1 MSPGA
6 PPHVR
11 RTLDGYDRNMTR
23 IWLTVAQLAFCCA
36 IISGCSHATQSADS
50 DASAAPDAPSATSVA
65 ELSSPVADTSSPA
78 DEATGAATSA
88 TMSPD
93 AIASATESPT
103 AVAVASSVPAVTT
116 ASPAPTQTPTSTP
129 TPEPTQNPN
138 LLTYARGAFVRSW
151 TVGDAA
157 SGFAS
162 MAAQNP
168 TRVDRKSAALP
179 QLVYELPAVAHID
192 AFGIDAVEQSDP
204 TTKIRFEISTTDP
217 KTFTDAGTIALAGTS
232 ASAKPSTIL
241 TGPFT
246 ARWVRV
252 TIDMKPGA
260 TTYVNSI
267 SATGTVTVPHAP
279 FAGRWAM
286 ASSPAATGDRIFEGT
301 NGTTIVPGEP
311 SGNGEAATFEDR
323 GGVLGG
329 SCNRDYGPWRGPIV
343 DGRAMLGGADA
354 LQVVA
359 NGALLVGEVG
369 GYPIVAQR
377 VKNAQTCDVAPRGN
391 GPEVAV
397 IKRNPTTRT
406 SESDPAVVS
415 GHRFTTVFLFG
426 LRAEDLTHAHAAMLA
441 YDCKADDD
449 LSPSTYGFMPYAF
462 TSQNSGASGA
472 RGSVLKVADSSALG
486 SVDPHDH
493 AHYFDARAY
502 LANQNQQIG
511 DSDIM
516 KTDDAHWCGLLFA
529 KNLKGASGWVHAYAR
544 YGRGV
549 ITFTGFDTD
558 DLDRRIA
565 PAMKLAKLDYD
576 YSPSVPLPCSAKVA
590 LDPLGPPKPG
600 LAPAPP
606 PPKKSIATQLENG
619 GRARIYGIH
628 FDVASARIQTR
639 SEGTIAEIASV
650 LKAHG
655 SWRMRVEGHT
665 DSDGDAASNLT
676 LSIARAKSVVAD
688 LGKHGIV
695 TSRLVAAGY
704 GSTRPVASNA
714 TAGGKALN
722 RRVELVR
729 L

>member
-1 MSPGA
+1 
-6 PPHVR
+6 
-11 RTLDGYDRNMTR
+11 
-23 IWLTVAQLAFCCA
+23 
-36 IISGCSHATQSADS
+36 
-50 DASAAPDAPSATSVA
+50 
-65 ELSSPVADTSSPA
+65 
-78 DEATGAATSA
+78 
-88 TMSPD
+88 
-93 AIASATESPT
+93 
-103 AVAVASSVPAVTT
+103 
-116 ASPAPTQTPTSTP
+116 
-129 TPEPTQNPN
+129 
-138 LLTYARGAFVRSW
+138 
-151 TVGDAA
+151 
-157 SGFAS
+157 
-162 MAAQNP
+162 MAAANP
-168 TRVDRKSAALP
+168 TRVDRKSATLP

-192 AFGIDAVEQSDP
+192 AFGIDASDQSDP
-204 TTKIRFEISTTDP
+204 ATKIRFEISSTDP
-217 KTFTDAGTIALAGTS
+217 KTFTNAGTVALAGTS
-232 ASAKPSTIL
+232 ASAKPSTTL
-241 TGPFT
+241 TGPFN

-260 TTYVNSI
+260 SIYVNSI
-267 SATGTVTVPHAP
+267 SAIGTVTVPNVP
-279 FAGRWAM
+279 FTGRWEM
-286 ASSPAATGDRIFEGT
+286 AYSAAATEDRIFSGT
-301 NGTTIVPGEP
+301 NGATLVLGEP
-311 SGNGEAATFEDR
+311 IGNGEAATLEYR
-323 GGVLGG
+323 GGLLGG

-377 VKNAQTCDVAPRGN
+377 VKAAPTCDVAPRGN
-391 GPEVAV
+391 GPEIVM

-426 LRAEDLTHAHAAMLA
+426 LRAEDLANAHAAMLA

-449 LSPSTYGFMPYAF
+449 LSPDQQKLLLDFVASGHVLMIRDADDCTHSTYGFMPYAF
-462 TSQNSGASGA
+462 TSQNAGASGA
-472 RGSVLKVADSSALG
+472 RGAVLKVADSSALG
-486 SVDPHDH
+486 SVDPHDR
-493 AHYFDARAY
+493 AHFFDTRAY
-502 LANQNQQIG
+502 LADQNQQIG

-576 YSPSVPLPCSAKVA
+576 YSPKTPLPCSAKVA
-590 LDPLGPPKPG
+590 LDPLGPPKPA

-606 PPKKSIATQLENG
+606 PPKKSIATQLEHG

-688 LGKHGIV
+688 LGKHGIE

-714 TAGGKALN
+714 TVAGKALN

>member
-1 MSPGA
+1 M
-6 PPHVR
+6 
-11 RTLDGYDRNMTR
+11 
-23 IWLTVAQLAFCCA
+23 
-36 IISGCSHATQSADS
+36 
-50 DASAAPDAPSATSVA
+50 AAANPTSV
-65 ELSSPVADTSSPA
+65 V
-78 DEATGAATSA
+78 
-88 TMSPD
+88 
-93 AIASATESPT
+93 
-103 AVAVASSVPAVTT
+103 
-116 ASPAPTQTPTSTP
+116 
-129 TPEPTQNPN
+129 
-138 LLTYARGAFVRSW
+138 
-151 TVGDAA
+151 
-157 SGFAS
+157 
-162 MAAQNP
+162 
-168 TRVDRKSAALP
+168 RKSATLP

-192 AFGIDAVEQSDP
+192 AFEIDAFDSTDP
-204 TTKIRFEISTTDP
+204 ATKIHFEISSTDP

-232 ASAKPSTIL
+232 AGAKPSPTL

-260 TTYVNSI
+260 SLYVSSI
-267 SATGTVTVPHAP
+267 SAIGTVTVPRTP

-286 ASSPAATGDRIFEGT
+286 AYWPAAIGDRIFEGT
-301 NGTTIVPGEP
+301 TTGATLVPGKP
-311 SGNGEAATFEDR
+311 IGNGEAATFEYD

-377 VKNAQTCDVAPRGN
+377 IKAAPTCDVAPRGN
-391 GPEVAV
+391 GPEVV
-397 IKRNPTTRT
+397 MIKRNPTTRT
-406 SESDPAVVS
+406 SESDPKVVA

-426 LRAEDLTHAHAAMLA
+426 LRAEDLAHAHAAMLA

-449 LSPSTYGFMPYAF
+449 LSTDQQKLLLAFVASGHVLMIRDADDCTHSTYGFMPYAF

-472 RGSVLKVADSSALG
+472 RGTVLKVADSSALG
-486 SVDPHDH
+486 SVDPHDR
-493 AHYFDARAY
+493 AHFFDARAY
-502 LANQNQQIG
+502 LADTNQQIG

-544 YGRGV
+544 FGRGV

-558 DLDRRIA
+558 DLDHRVV

-576 YSPSVPLPCSAKVA
+576 YSPSTPLPCTAKVA
-590 LDPLGPPKPG
+590 LDPLGPPKPA

-606 PPKKSIATQLENG
+606 PPKKSIATQLEHG

-628 FDVASARIQTR
+628 FDVASARIQPR
-639 SEGTIAEIASV
+639 SEGTIAEIARV
-650 LKAHG
+650 LEAHG
-655 SWRMRVEGHT
+655 NWRMRVEGHT

-688 LGKHGIV
+688 LRKHGIA

-704 GSTRPVASNA
+704 GSTRPVATNA
-714 TAGGKALN
+714 TDAGKALN

>member
-1 MSPGA
+1 MAEVSP
-6 PPHVR
+6 
-11 RTLDGYDRNMTR
+11 
-23 IWLTVAQLAFCCA
+23 
-36 IISGCSHATQSADS
+36 
-50 DASAAPDAPSATSVA
+50 
-65 ELSSPVADTSSPA
+65 PA
-78 DEATGAATSA
+78 DETEAEASA
-88 TMSPD
+88 TPSPDAIASSSPD
-93 AIASATESPT
+93 AIASATGSP
-103 AVAVASSVPAVTT
+103 VANAAASSVLAVAT
-116 ASPAPTQTPTSTP
+116 ASPPPTPTPTSTP

-138 LLTYARGAFVRSW
+138 LLTYARGAFLRSW
-151 TVGDAA
+151 TIGDATA
-157 SGFAS
+157 GFAS
-162 MAAQNP
+162 MAALNP
-168 TRVDRKSAALP
+168 TRVTRNSAALP
-179 QLVYELPAVAHID
+179 QIVYELPAVAHID
-192 AFGIDAVEQSDP
+192 AFGIDASDRTDP
-204 TTKIRFEISTTDP
+204 ATKVHFEISSTDP
-217 KTFTDAGTIALAGTS
+217 KTFTNAGTIAFAGTS
-232 ASAKPSTIL
+232 ADASPSPTL

-260 TTYVNSI
+260 STYVNSI
-267 SATGTVTVPHAP
+267 SAIGTVTVPHVP
-279 FAGRWAM
+279 FAGRWEM
-286 ASSPAATGDRIFEGT
+286 AYSPAATEDRIFSGE
-301 NGTTIVPGEP
+301 NGVTLVPGEP
-311 SGNGEAATFEDR
+311 IGNGEAATFEDR

-377 VKNAQTCDVAPRGN
+377 IKVAATCDVGPRGS
-391 GPEVAV
+391 GPEIVV

-406 SESDPAVVS
+406 SESDPKVVA

-426 LRAEDLTHAHAAMLA
+426 LRAEDLANAHAAMLA

-449 LSPSTYGFMPYAF
+449 LSPDQQKLLLDFVASGHVLMIRDADDCTHSTYGFMPYAF

-472 RGSVLKVADSSALG
+472 RGTVLKVADSSALG
-486 SVDPHDH
+486 SVDPHDR

-502 LANQNQQIG
+502 LAATNQQIG

-544 YGRGV
+544 FGRGV

-558 DLDRRIA
+558 DLDNHIA

-576 YSPSVPLPCSAKVA
+576 YSPNTPLPCSAKVA
-590 LDPLGPPKPG
+590 LDPEGPPKPA
-600 LAPAPP
+600 LAPAP
-606 PPKKSIATQLENG
+606 PPKKSIATQLEHG

-628 FDVASARIQTR
+628 FDVASARIQPR
-639 SEGTIAEIASV
+639 SEATIAEIASV
-650 LKAHG
+650 LEAHKN
-655 SWRMRVEGHT
+655 WRMRVEGHT
-665 DSDGDAASNLT
+665 DSDGDAASNVT
-676 LSIARAKSVVAD
+676 LSIARAKSVVTD
-688 LGKHGIV
+688 LGKHGIA

-704 GSTRPVASNA
+704 GSSRPVATNA
-714 TAGGKALN
+714 TDAGKALN